1 MLFNALKIIFIFQK
15 KILWSVL
22 ALLIL
27 TVGVYAYFVNG
38 AIFNIVE
45 RQNVLR
51 ELSSLT
57 SSVSELES
65 DYSIVRNTLTQ
76 EHARTL
82 GFDEPKKKVF
92 VSEKRLV
99 QNQVVAF

>member
-1 MLFNALKIIFIFQK
+1 MPLSILKIIFIFQK
-15 KILWSVL
+15 KIMW
-22 ALLIL
+22 
-27 TVGVYAYFVNG
+27 GVVMLFVMTLFAYAYFVNG
-38 AIFNIVE
+38 AILNIVE

-51 ELSSLT
+51 ELASLT
-57 SSVSELES
+57 SSVGELES

-76 EHARTL
+76 ERARAL

-99 QNQVVAF
+99 QNQVVTF